1 MHHESR
7 NESIKTREKKRVPP
21 HINLDRDTISVTGEE
36 TGAPRRLLNL
46 EHSLSAINA
55 PETQSTCHLQSP
67 QDYHSIC
74 FFIDC
79 HSTLIMWLIKT
90 NCRRPSTVSHVM
102 NETAHQ
108 PDSNY
113 SRCLVFIIITQHS
126 STPHTHIYCIS
137 CTLSSHQEKPH
148 FSFFLSIFSAFF
160 LLNLIFRVN

>member
-1 MHHESR
+1 MRAEMSQLR
-7 NESIKTREKKRVPP
+7 QGRKKSPTW
-21 HINLDRDTISVTGEE
+21 ISDTISVTREE

-79 HSTLIMWLIKT
+79 HFTLIMWLIKI

-108 PDSNY
+108 PDSDH
-113 SRCLVFIIITQHS
+113 SPCLVFIIITQHS
-126 STPHTHIYCIS
+126 STRHTYLLHFLYFIR
-137 CTLSSHQEKPH
+137 SHQETPRLSFFSQFSLL
-148 FSFFLSIFSAFF
+148 FSFSI
-160 LLNLIFRVN
+160 